1 MQTFL
6 PFADITSVH
15 LLDNQR
21 LGKQRVEAW
30 QILNAL
36 SGKSKGWVNHPAVKM
51 WRGHEGLL
59 ARYGLA
65 CCDAWI
71 ARGYRDTMRERFAEV
86 AEQWSAD
93 EPLWWGDEAF
103 HSSHRSNLLRKDPSF
118 YGAYGWDDDPEAPY
132 VWPVAS

>member
-6 PFADITSVH
+6 PFADIASVH

-30 QILNAL
+30 QILRAL
-36 SGKSKGWVNHPAVKM
+36 SGQSKGWVNHPAVRM

-59 ARYGLA
+59 ARYGVA
-65 CCDAWI
+65 CCDAWL
-71 ARGYRDTMRERFAEV
+71 ARGFVDNMRERFVEEASR
-86 AEQWSAD
+86 WSPD
-93 EPLWWGDEAF
+93 EPTWWGDEAF
-103 HSSHRSNLLRKDPSF
+103 HSSHRSNLLRKDKAF
-118 YGAYGWDDDPEAPY
+118 YGRYGWDDDPEAPY